1 MAQMALNDDL
11 LHRDRRMGYRNIQTR
26 IQRLALSTLL
36 LFAAVATAN
45 SADFDITPRIVGGST
60 TSIDLVPSTV
70 SLLSNNNLA
79 ITGSFRGSSFCA
91 GTVISPR
98 WVLTAA
104 HCVITPDGTFLSGS
118 DISVLMGSTN
128 LNNPVNQPVGVSR
141 IIPHE
146 NFNDFTL
153 ANDIALL
160 ELQIDALV
168 PASDIDQQ
176 EIVLNDVA
184 FIAGWGALDAPDNGQ
199 QQTFP
204 TSLQGAF
211 VRMLPGVD
219 CALRFPAYGG
229 ELDAS
234 QLCAGSV
241 AGMVDTCQGD
251 SGGPLYRV
259 SELNSQIVSVAGIT
273 SFGIGCGSPTSPGV
287 YTNVGA
293 YTNWI
298 QQRSAG
304 AATLALIPADDAPT
318 TTNSGT
324 TDNPQSDPANAA
336 AGDALTGGSAGDS
349 GGSGGGAAGYLLA
362 LMTLLVAARRFVAR
376 LTYNKPRLA
385 LSHTHGTHQLSK
397 QALPVKRYSIYSL
410 ALLTGVVA
418 MTNSTPGS
426 QAAKPVGKAVS
437 MLEQPLDQQREEVMQ
452 AAQQLWQSEPV
463 CSVVRTGYGK
473 SRRAYFL
480 ETCSYAHA
488 NAHTVFG
495 EIPSHVKY
503 LFLENKLVQVAI
515 EFDEIRDENEFR
527 ACAKQQNAELQ
538 KSTEHEITIDD
549 DFRVMVSN
557 TKAVSQIHLLQSS
570 L

>member
-1 MAQMALNDDL
+1 M
-11 LHRDRRMGYRNIQTR
+11 QTR
-26 IQRLALSTLL
+26 IQRLTLSTLL
-36 LFAAVATAN
+36 LFVIATTVN
-45 SADFDITPRIVGGST
+45 SADLDITPRIVGGST
-60 TSIDLVPSTV
+60 TSIDFVPSTV
-70 SLLSNNNLA
+70 SLISNNNLA
-79 ITGSFRGSSFCA
+79 ITGSFRRSAFCA

-104 HCVITPDGTFLSGS
+104 HCVVSPEGTFTSS
-118 DISVLMGSTN
+118 ADISVLMGSTD

-141 IIPHE
+141 VIPHE
-146 NFNDFTL
+146 NYNDFTL
-153 ANDIALL
+153 SNDIALL
-160 ELQIDALV
+160 ELQTDAPV
-168 PASDIDQQ
+168 AASDIDQQ

-184 FIAGWGALDAPDNGQ
+184 FIAGWGALDESVEGQ
-199 QQTFP
+199 LQTFP
-204 TSLQGAF
+204 NSLQGAF
-211 VRMLPGVD
+211 VRMLPGFD
-219 CALRFPAYGG
+219 CTIRFPAYAGQ
-229 ELDAS
+229 LDDS

-259 SELNSQIVSVAGIT
+259 SEFTSQIVSVAGIT

-298 QQRSAG
+298 QQRSGG
-304 AATLALIPADDAPT
+304 AATIALIPADDAPT
-318 TTNSGT
+318 N
-324 TDNPQSDPANAA
+324 TDPGATDTPQSDLANAG
-336 AGDALTGGSAGDS
+336 GDVLTGGAAGVS

-362 LMTLLVAARRFVAR
+362 LMTLLTVVRRC
-376 LTYNKPRLA
+376 T
-385 LSHTHGTHQLSK
+385 K
-397 QALPVKRYSIYSL
+397 QSTQVKRYSIYSL

-426 QAAKPVGKAVS
+426 EAAKQAGKAVS
-437 MLEQPLDQQREEVMQ
+437 MLEQPLDQQRDEVMQ

-480 ETCSYAHA
+480 ETCSYVHA
-488 NAHTVFG
+488 NTHTVFG
-495 EIPSHVKY
+495 EVPSQIKY
-503 LFLENKLVQVAI
+503 LFLESKLVQVAI
-515 EFDEIRDENEFR
+515 EFDEIHDESEFR
-527 ACAKQQNAELQ
+527 ACAKQQNAKLQ
-538 KSTEHEITIDD
+538 KNTEHEITIDD

-557 TKAVSQIHLLQSS
+557 TKAVSQIHLLKGS